1 MKRRIHLAR
10 RVVLVATV
18 ASVVVLSASCS
29 GTDGAASPGSSEDSV
44 VESIPSAAA
53 SSTSGVTVPALC
65 AELPA
70 SSTPTSGRD
79 LEGFFNPTPA
89 DAEGHVLTDP
99 ADWLDPRMIEHPRV
113 ALVDTDTGAVIST
126 YDRVVCSVEAA
137 DVPEPDA
144 GWPPGSTAIVD
155 MDTHE
160 VLDVVEDD

>member
-1 MKRRIHLAR
+1 MKRRIQLAWR
-10 RVVLVATV
+10 MSGTATAV
-18 ASVVVLSASCS
+18 GAVVLSASCS
-29 GTDGAASPGSSEDSV
+29 GTEGVASSDGSV
-44 VESIPSAAA
+44 LEPIPSTAESI
-53 SSTSGVTVPALC
+53 SGVVVPALC

-70 SSTPTSGRD
+70 SSTPQSGGD
-79 LEGFFNPTPA
+79 LEGFFNATPA

-126 YDRVVCSVEAA
+126 YDRVVCSVEAVY
-137 DVPEPDA
+137 VPEPDA

-160 VLDVVEDD
+160 VLDMVEYD